1 MKQQNRL
8 SQTELS
14 DRELKNRQMA
24 SVISI
29 LVGVFAIS
37 LGFLSCTKQ
46 ANVDQGDMYVIPIQ
60 SVFETEHPIKLS
72 EIADTIEYL
81 ELKTPEDLI
90 ITGIYKI
97 IPVEDFLLIEARM
110 VLYKFTQEGDYVCT
124 IGGQG

>member
-46 ANVDQGDMYVIPIQ
+46 ASVDQGDMYVIPIE
-60 SVFETEHPIKLS
+60 SAFETEHPIKLS

-81 ELKTPEDLI
+81 EFPIDRGSYDTL
-90 ITGIYKI
+90 
-97 IPVEDFLLIEARM
+97 
-110 VLYKFTQEGDYVCT
+110 
-124 IGGQG
+124 

>member
-37 LGFLSCTKQ
+37 LGWF
-46 ANVDQGDMYVIPIQ
+46 P
-60 SVFETEHPIKLS
+60 
-72 EIADTIEYL
+72 
-81 ELKTPEDLI
+81 ELHQ
-90 ITGIYKI
+90 TGKC
-97 IPVEDFLLIEARM
+97 
-110 VLYKFTQEGDYVCT
+110 GS
-124 IGGQG
+124 G

>member
-37 LGFLSCTKQ
+37 LGVLSCTKQ
-46 ANVDQGDMYVIPIQ
+46 ASVDQGDVCDPDPI
-60 SVFETEHPIKLS
+60 
-72 EIADTIEYL
+72 
-81 ELKTPEDLI
+81 
-90 ITGIYKI
+90 GIR
-97 IPVEDFLLIEARM
+97 DR
-110 VLYKFTQEGDYVCT
+110 TSH
-124 IGGQG
+124 